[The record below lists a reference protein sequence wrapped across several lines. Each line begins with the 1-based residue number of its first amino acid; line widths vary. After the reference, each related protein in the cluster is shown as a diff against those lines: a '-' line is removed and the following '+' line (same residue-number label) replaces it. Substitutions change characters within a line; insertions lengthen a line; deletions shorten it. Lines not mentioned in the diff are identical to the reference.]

1 MKFTIG
7 KDDLKSAAKFVGR
20 VAPARP
26 TSPILAGVMIHAD
39 ASKGVTF
46 TVYDYERAA
55 QTVADATVDDGGSVL
70 VSARLFQAITDRM
83 PGSNV
88 TIELDGARVR
98 IKSGSARFDLPAMP
112 VEEYPVPDFTA
123 QTLATMPATVF
134 EDAASRVAGVAS
146 KDDVTPIITAVQV
159 TIGERVT
166 FIATDRFRVAE
177 YVADAAVESEGV
189 VLIPAQVLS
198 DAAKSFTGEV
208 SIGVTGADNPKVVV
222 AGNEG
227 SIMSLMVSGNYPPV
241 SRLMDIAVG
250 GSTMVDSDALAETVA
265 RCSVVVEREQPLRF
279 DFGTDALTVSSTQ
292 SENGATESLTVSDGH
307 DQVLALKPQ
316 FVMDGLKA
324 CRSQTVEFQFSEQ
337 RSDKPGPVMFIG
349 GNGFRYLLQPNLLM
363 G

>member
-26 TSPILAGVMIHAD
+26 TSPILAGVMIYAD

-55 QTVADATVDDGGSVL
+55 QTVADATVDVGGSVL

-98 IKSGSARFDLPAMP
+98 IRSGSARFDLPAMP

-159 TIGERVT
+159 TVGERVT

-189 VLIPAQVLS
+189 VLIPAQVLA
-198 DAAKSFTGEV
+198 DAAKSFTGDV
-208 SIGVTGADNPKVVV
+208 AIGVTGNDNPLVVV
-222 AGNEG
+222 TGHEG
-227 SIMSLMVSGNYPPV
+227 SIMSLTISGNYPPV

-250 GSTMVDSDALAETVA
+250 GSTVVDADALAETVA

-279 DFGTDALTVSSTQ
+279 EFGADTLIVSSTQ
-292 SENGATESLTVSDGH
+292 SDSEATESLPVADGH

-316 FVMDGLKA
+316 FVVDGLKA

>member
-20 VAPARP
+20 VAPSRP
-26 TSPILAGVMIHAD
+26 SSPILAGVLIHAD
-39 ASKGVTF
+39 APKGVTF

-55 QTVADATVDDGGSVL
+55 QTVSDATVDDGGSVL
-70 VSARLFQAITDRM
+70 VSARLFQAITERM

-88 TIELDGARVR
+88 TIELDDTRVR
-98 IKSGSARFDLPAMP
+98 IKSGRARFDLPAMP
-112 VEEYPVPDFTA
+112 VAEYPVPDFTA

-159 TIGERVT
+159 TISDRVT
-166 FIATDRFRVAE
+166 FTATDRYRVGE
-177 YVADAAVESEGV
+177 YVADASVECEGV

-208 SIGVTGADNPKVVV
+208 SIGATGADNPKVVI

-227 SIMSLMVSGNYPPV
+227 SIMALTISGNYPPV

-250 GSTMVDSDALAETVA
+250 GSTVVDSDALTETVA
-265 RCSVVVEREQPLRF
+265 RCSVVVEGEQPLRF
-279 DFGTDALTVSSTQ
+279 EFGADTLTVSSTQ
-292 SENGATESLTVSDGH
+292 SDSGANESLPVSGGH
-307 DQVLALKPQ
+307 EQVIALKPQ
-316 FVMDGLKA
+316 FVVEGLKA
-324 CRSQTVEFQFSEQ
+324 CRSQTVEIQFSE
-337 RSDKPGPVMFIG
+337 RRGDKPGPVMFIG
-349 GNGFRYLLQPNLLM
+349 GNGFRYLLQRNILM